1 MSRMIINRNTA
12 IACLALFFLAATGF
26 VMKEGTGSIFSSFRN
41 YSPYFVFSGSDKSPD
56 AELMRNSARLLYT
69 QYKASGDDTLSSLA
83 DSFGTDVGTLRLS
96 NGINLSSL
104 HAGEVVNVLNR
115 KGMLYEASDNDTLES
130 VAKRYLPKN
139 KTLEVFSNE
148 IVKENLLPP
157 SALIVGYSFSKG
169 DKIFIPGIKPTVITA
184 KRLSAVPQKKFVPHK
199 AAMAKLYIFPLA
211 YKRISSG
218 FGYRYHPKKH
228 KQILHKGCDFQ
239 APAGTPVFAAR
250 AGIVKEAG
258 WQRGYGNTVEILH
271 QDGYI
276 TRYAHLSAINVKKG
290 DNVSQGKSKIGEVG
304 KSGLATGYH
313 LHFELISPKGRV
325 QDPMPSIK
333 K

>member
-1 MSRMIINRNTA
+1 MIINKKAA
-12 IACLALFFLAATGF
+12 IACLALFSLAATGF
-26 VMKEGTGSIFSSFRN
+26 VMKEGTASLFGSFRN

-56 AELMRNSARLLYT
+56 AELMRNSARLLYA
-69 QYKASGDDTLSSLA
+69 QYKTSGDDTLRSLA

-96 NGINLSSL
+96 NSVNLFDL
-104 HAGEVVNVLNR
+104 HAGEIVNVLNR
-115 KGMLYEASDNDTLES
+115 RGMLYEASANDTLQT
-130 VAKRYLPKN
+130 VARRYLPKN
-139 KTLEVFSNE
+139 KTLEDFSNE
-148 IVKENLLPP
+148 IVKENGLPP
-157 SALIVGYSFSKG
+157 SALILGHSFAKG
-169 DKIFIPGIKPTVITA
+169 DKILIPGIKVNADPV
-184 KRLSAVPQKKFVPHK
+184 KRLSAVPQQRKFIPHK
-199 AAMAKLYIFPLA
+199 AAVSKLYIFPLA

-304 KSGLATGYH
+304 KSGLATGNH
-313 LHFELISPKGRV
+313 LHFELINPKGKV
-325 QDPMPSIK
+325 QDPLSSIK